1 MLPDGDRVDVSL
13 GGSYKINENLY
24 VDASYMLIL
33 FMERDAKGSALPG
46 VYNSNAHIFSV
57 NIGYSF

>member
-13 GGSYKINENLY
+13 GGSYKIDENLSI
-24 VDASYMLIL
+24 DAAYMLVL
-33 FMERDAKGSALPG
+33 FMERDAKNSALPG